1 MDGWMRLGMN
11 GLSLQKRGFVIVLY
25 RVLHS
30 SIERSWCIVSGLSVL
45 GMRQMRVKLRFS
57 EIFIDQKMSLT

>member
-1 MDGWMRLGMN
+1 MN
-11 GLSLQKRGFVIVLY
+11 GLSLRKRGFVIILY

-30 SIERSWCIVSGLSVL
+30 SIGRSWCIVSGLSVL

-57 EIFIDQKMSLT
+57 GIFIDQKMSLT